1 MYIRDRKYR
10 RREVEKEIAR
20 HVPRGREWC
29 DSDDALPDYIT
40 VCTPKGEVIGIHR
53 DLLLRDLFWYH
64 LIQQMQAHGKLP
76 LVSFLD
82 NLSILPIT
90 YVHGISI
97 LTPYSGSGIL
107 RANMALSNHGT
118 FLERAIA
125 RLDPQLV
132 VNLPRLTMGSDL
144 FGNTKNSLSVYLPPE
159 DPDISNFPTSRQTGL
174 QDKSPLSIFQNFL
187 RHFIFLSVNNL
198 LHQWDFNKVCE
209 WVVKNGGTDILIFLC
224 QLRSPIMGVFARKA
238 FHSAVQSDNVALGR
252 KILQCKI
259 RLHTDH
265 PCQSQFWTNCLTD
278 AVCNR
283 NEAIV
288 ELLCQA
294 GVHREINWWPWG
306 VDWHLQLPALQKLLD
321 YGAHPEAFF
330 KNKGAG
336 FPLISA
342 ALNGSLDAV
351 KLLLNKG
358 ARVNLYLRN
367 DYGTALQAAVF
378 RGHSEV
384 AKYLIQHGAD
394 INIPDTPQIQLPYWG
409 IGGSGCQGISVLTP
423 VQIAAKMN
431 NLPLLQR
438 LLQYGASA
446 MACPVSAHP
455 DIIPYLSDRFSK
467 TIYKPHYENR
477 RPIYTALQYGV
488 MNHNVEMVAL
498 LLCEGVSPNSQVAPG
513 VDDTPLQMSTRL
525 GDVEIFKLL
534 WSCGADINA
543 PATSS
548 NGRTAMQGAA
558 ESGSWEIISMLLRAG
573 AQINEPAGAEQG
585 MTALQAACLNGHSM
599 IAGVLLAHGADLDA
613 RPSSVAGLTPIQTA
627 AVHGDIGLVQD
638 LMALGLDVNAP
649 ATEGGLT
656 ALLAA
661 TEHKRLPL
669 LKVLVRHGADVNATA
684 DGGLQSPLMS
694 AVRNNWLDGVR
705 FLLKKSAN
713 VTDPPIP
720 DEDDDYDPDELLSPL
735 GWAINNDC
743 EEMIDLLLQHGA
755 DVGAIVKFDSGLGAL
770 MHALDQGSSFEVI
783 GLLLEKLPNLEG
795 HRGWERVLEL
805 LLLGPL
811 CDDTISSR
819 RILDRV
825 KLLPPLLRRKAAL
838 RAWNELPSY
847 VGDHNYDEEPMRANI
862 GLLLELG
869 VSLDSRTSD
878 ESTLLTRTAR
888 RGYERSCSYLISRGA
903 TINAPAARYWG
914 TPLQEAIKKSNTSI
928 ANILLDH
935 GADINASPAEDCGV
949 TALQAA
955 SINGMLELAVQLLER
970 GADVAAPAAPRNGR
984 TAINGAAERGY
995 PDMVKLLLN
1004 AYPEDVD
1011 LEPIRWQAAGYAE
1024 KEGHIELAQW
1034 LRGGCA
1040 G

>member
-1 MYIRDRKYR
+1 VQKYHSANDWAIIDSTTRKRSAEGKASDVYIRDRKYR

-53 DLLLRDLFWYH
+53 DLLLRDLPWYH
-64 LIQQMQAHGKLP
+64 LIQQMQAH
-76 LVSFLD
+76 
-82 NLSILPIT
+82 
-90 YVHGISI
+90 
-97 LTPYSGSGIL
+97 GSGIL

-198 LHQWDFNKVCE
+198 LHQWDFNRVCE

-224 QLRSPIMGVFARKA
+224 QLRSLIMGVFARKA
-238 FHSAVQSDNVALGR
+238 FLSAVQSDNVALGR

-306 VDWHLQLPALQKLLD
+306 VDWHLQLPALQTLLD

-378 RGHSEV
+378 RGHYEV
-384 AKYLIQHGAD
+384 AKCLIQHGAD
-394 INIPDTPQIQLPYWG
+394 TNIPVIREILLPGWS
-409 IGGSGCQGISVLTP
+409 ISGYEWLWCSVLTP
-423 VQIAAKMN
+423 VQISAKMN

-438 LLQYGASA
+438 LLHDGASA
-446 MACPVSAHP
+446 MACPISAHP
-455 DIIPYLSDRFSK
+455 DIIPFLSNRSPK
-467 TIYKPHYENR
+467 STYEQSIYEPHYENG
-477 RPIYTALQYGV
+477 RPVYTALQYGV

-498 LLCEGVSPNSQVAPG
+498 LLCEGVSPDSQVAPG

-525 GDVEIFKLL
+525 GDDEIFKLL
-534 WSCGADINA
+534 WSWGADINA

-558 ESGSWEIISMLLRAG
+558 ENGSWEIISMLLRAG

-585 MTALQAACLNGHSM
+585 MTALQSACLNGHSM

-613 RPSSVAGLTPIQTA
+613 RPSSVAGLTPIQAA

-638 LMALGLDVNAP
+638 LIALGLDVNAP
-649 ATEGGLT
+649 ATDGGLT

-684 DGGLQSPLMS
+684 DGGLRSPLMS

-705 FLLKKSAN
+705 FLLEKSAN

-783 GLLLEKLPNLEG
+783 GLLLKKLPNLEG

-811 CDDTISSR
+811 CDDAISRR
-819 RILDRV
+819 RILGRV

-838 RAWNELPSY
+838 RAWNQLPSY

-869 VSLDSRTSD
+869 VSLDSCDRD
-878 ESTLLTRTAR
+878 KSTLITRTAR

-928 ANILLDH
+928 ANVLLDH

-955 SINGMLELAVQLLER
+955 SINGMLELAVRLLEG
-970 GADVAAPAAPRNGR
+970 GADVAAPAAPRNG
-984 TAINGAAERGY
+984 
-995 PDMVKLLLN
+995 
-1004 AYPEDVD
+1004 
-1011 LEPIRWQAAGYAE
+1011 
-1024 KEGHIELAQW
+1024 
-1034 LRGGCA
+1034 
-1040 G
+1040 